1 MGGRYGKFPD
11 YPDEADGGS
20 NFIFEPLPPIDIP
33 KPTDEE
39 IAMAMDPKK
48 AAQPSNRSR
57 IENAKC
63 TQLAGTSPVLPV
75 CVYVNERDGTVYRS
89 QAAAKDAKKDDK
101 KGKDGKGKKGGGDE
115 KVEEKPTLKPR
126 DVSAVGLWPQRTSAS
141 RRLQQFALHVIRR
154 NVHILHVAT
163 VHFGAVCS
171 SSTA

>member
-48 AAQPSNRSR
+48 ATQPSNRSR

-75 CVYVNERDGTVYRS
+75 CVYVNERDGIS
-89 QAAAKDAKKDDK
+89 AAGSGEGRK
-101 KGKDGKGKKGGGDE
+101 KGRQEGQGRQR
-115 KVEEKPTLKPR
+115 EE
-126 DVSAVGLWPQRTSAS
+126 G
-141 RRLQQFALHVIRR
+141 RRR
-154 NVHILHVAT
+154 
-163 VHFGAVCS
+163 
-171 SSTA
+171 